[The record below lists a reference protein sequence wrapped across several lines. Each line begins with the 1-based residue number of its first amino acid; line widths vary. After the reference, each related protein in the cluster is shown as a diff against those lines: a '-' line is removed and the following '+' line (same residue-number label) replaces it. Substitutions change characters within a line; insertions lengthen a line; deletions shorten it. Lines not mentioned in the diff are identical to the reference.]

1 MRGERAVWFPV
12 QDYATWFFTLVRHIF
27 NRCTQER
34 NLIDLESQSLLFAAI
49 LLICNIYISPQS
61 CFKKLLKLLL
71 WKNLCSKKIRSCPI
85 QVCWPGSGKRLYRP
99 ERCQRQRDD
108 PEGACEPFIF
118 KQASDAYSDTIE
130 VRFYS
135 QIENTKSSQI
145 FRCPWVLQLLLPED
159 IVVFFPSP
167 RHGQTTTLFFSGL
180 ERPKVCQGSEWMVR
194 DQNVETSKSWMLFG
208 AEWKLKEVNMWCL
221 RGWGAMGH
229 HKCKELLSCY
239 VKHYRRDDGQLASA
253 LVKARF
259 LSHCK
264 QI

>member
-145 FRCPWVLQLLLPED
+145 FRCP
-159 IVVFFPSP
+159 
-167 RHGQTTTLFFSGL
+167 
-180 ERPKVCQGSEWMVR
+180 
-194 DQNVETSKSWMLFG
+194 
-208 AEWKLKEVNMWCL
+208 
-221 RGWGAMGH
+221 
-229 HKCKELLSCY
+229 
-239 VKHYRRDDGQLASA
+239 
-253 LVKARF
+253 
-259 LSHCK
+259 
-264 QI
+264 